1 VLGSHVVAKDT
12 KEERQQLAAA
22 FDRRDQR
29 EMRPVWFAVIVLC
42 LTLMLVA
49 GWMFRSQRRGLALL
63 AVNPT
68 FEVTF
73 EVN

>member
-1 VLGSHVVAKDT
+1 MVAKNA

-22 FDRRDQR
+22 LDRRAER

-49 GWMFRSQRRGLALL
+49 GWMFAHNVGDLL
-63 AVNPT
+63 
-68 FEVTF
+68 
-73 EVN
+73 